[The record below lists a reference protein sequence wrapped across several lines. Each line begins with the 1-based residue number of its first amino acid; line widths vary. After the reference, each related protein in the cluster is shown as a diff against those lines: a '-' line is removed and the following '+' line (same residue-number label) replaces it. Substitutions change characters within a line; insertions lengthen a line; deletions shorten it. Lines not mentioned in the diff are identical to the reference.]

1 MDDKEEID
9 NNRGGPVD
17 LGPSVL
23 TRLAKIKS
31 KYASRDRYNTY
42 KKIELYHLIQYKPQR
57 STYARIYTRILLLQA
72 VSSRASRL
80 CAKSVVFLLHAGADA
95 GTVVEVQKNN
105 TRIL

>member
-1 MDDKEEID
+1 VDDKEESD
-9 NNRGGPVD
+9 GDRGDPVD

-72 VSSRASRL
+72 VSSRL

-95 GTVVEVQKNN
+95 GTVVEVQKKNA
-105 TRIL
+105 RIL